1 MVYTLIAINMT
12 AYLHKISSLMK
23 AQTFPVLQKLI
34 RGVRL
39 TGNDC
44 KYEGGAVDDQ
54 LEVVTA

>member
-1 MVYTLIAINMT
+1 MT